1 MTDDAISR
9 CQRKFWKSGG
19 QGIEDFPT
27 ASNSRHLR
35 KSRNAEFHESGDTV
49 LQSMGAVLLNHHSGT
64 NKTYYQNF
72 TRGTRIAEAKRKY
85 HDRVRKV
92 KANLNILFILS

>member
-9 CQRKFWKSGG
+9 SQRKFWKSAG

-35 KSRNAEFHESGDTV
+35 KSRNAEFHESGDIV
-49 LQSMGAVLLNHHSGT
+49 LQSMGPDLLNHHITT
-64 NKTYYQNF
+64 NQTYYQNY

-85 HDRVRKV
+85 HERVPKV
-92 KANLNILFILS
+92 KTNLNILFLIS